1 MAITTPFFV
10 SIISTKKEKEVFK
23 VNERVVLITGC
34 SSGVG
39 RSLCNELMEKGYR
52 VVASARKLK
61 SIEDLQVDMSVEL
74 DVTDNKSIAYAIN
87 MIVEKFGHLDIL
99 VNNAGYSVRSA
110 IEEMNMDETKNMF
123 DVNVYGVLRMIQA
136 VVPYMREQHSGKIMN
151 IGSISGKLTGL
162 INGGYCA
169 SKHAVEAITEAA
181 RYELREYGIQVTVV
195 EPGAMETEFFYKLS
209 INSDKRMNNE
219 ISPYFHLYQRD
230 LKYRKNQNRANVEES
245 VKQISKIINK
255 KKWKVR
261 YTISLSFIYSL
272 LIRLPDNLKENLI
285 LKFN

>member
-1 MAITTPFFV
+1 MN
-10 SIISTKKEKEVFK
+10 EK
-23 VNERVVLITGC
+23 VVLITGC

-52 VVASARKLK
+52 VVASARSLK
-61 SIEDLQVDMSVEL
+61 SIEDLQVDLRVEL
-74 DVTDNKSIAYAIN
+74 DVTDNKSIEYAIN
-87 MIVEKFGHLDIL
+87 MIIEKFGHIDIL

-110 IEEMNMDETKNMF
+110 IEEMNMDETENMF
-123 DVNVYGVLRMIQA
+123 DVNVYGILRMIQV
-136 VVPYMREQHSGKIMN
+136 VVPYMRKQHSGKIMN

-195 EPGAMETEFFYKLS
+195 EPGAMETEFFHKLS

-219 ISPYFHLYQRD
+219 ISPYFHIYQRD
-230 LKYRKNQNRANVEES
+230 LKYRKNQNRTNVEES
-245 VKQISKIINK
+245 VKQISKIMNK

-272 LIRLPDNLKENLI
+272 LIRLPDWLKEILI

>member
-1 MAITTPFFV
+1 
-10 SIISTKKEKEVFK
+10 
-23 VNERVVLITGC
+23 
-34 SSGVG
+34 
-39 RSLCNELMEKGYR
+39 
-52 VVASARKLK
+52 
-61 SIEDLQVDMSVEL
+61 
-74 DVTDNKSIAYAIN
+74 
-87 MIVEKFGHLDIL
+87 
-99 VNNAGYSVRSA
+99 
-110 IEEMNMDETKNMF
+110 
-123 DVNVYGVLRMIQA
+123 
-136 VVPYMREQHSGKIMN
+136 
-151 IGSISGKLTGL
+151 
-162 INGGYCA
+162 
-169 SKHAVEAITEAA
+169 
-181 RYELREYGIQVTVV
+181 
-195 EPGAMETEFFYKLS
+195 METEFFHKLS